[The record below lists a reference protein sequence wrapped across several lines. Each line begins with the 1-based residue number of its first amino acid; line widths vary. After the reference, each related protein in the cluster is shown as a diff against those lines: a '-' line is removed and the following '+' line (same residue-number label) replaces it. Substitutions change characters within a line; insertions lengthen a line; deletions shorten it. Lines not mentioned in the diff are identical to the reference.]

1 MAPSERPAGVRANRR
16 PSRARRQP
24 VMADV
29 AKLAGV
35 SIQTVSR
42 VLNDDDYV
50 AAPTRERV
58 VKAIA
63 MLGYRPNTAARTLK
77 TGRSR
82 MIGVATY
89 DTTLYGPASTL
100 AAIERAAHTADYFTS
115 ITTLPSLDRESLAS
129 ALERLQQQRAD
140 GILVV
145 APLTAAVNTL
155 PYLITS
161 VPLVAVE
168 TGPDQGV
175 PVVAI
180 DQRAGAM
187 LATEHLLSLGHRT
200 VHHVAGPDGFLEAD
214 QRQSGWREALEAAHA
229 PIPTPVVGAWTPQ
242 SGFTAGKQLLAQHT
256 PTAIFCANDQMTL
269 GLLRALK
276 DAGRLV
282 PEDVSI
288 VGFDDIPEAPY
299 FDPPL
304 TTVRQDFGEVGRRA
318 LRLLLSQ
325 LSHGASPNA
334 HESIAPELVIRTST
348 CPPGGQK

>member
-1 MAPSERPAGVRANRR
+1 
-16 PSRARRQP
+16 
-24 VMADV
+24 MADV
-29 AKLAGV
+29 ARLAGV

-42 VLNDDDYV
+42 VLNNGDYV

-58 VKAIA
+58 GKAIA

-115 ITTLPSLDRESLAS
+115 ITALPSLDRGSLAS

-200 VHHVAGPDGFLEAD
+200 VHHIAGPDGFLEAH
-214 QRQSGWREALEAAHA
+214 QRQGGWREALEAARA
-229 PIPTPVVGAWTPQ
+229 PIPPPAVGAWTPE
-242 SGFTAGKQLLAQHT
+242 SGFVAGTRLLAQEE
-256 PTAIFCANDQMTL
+256 PTAIFCANDQMSL

-276 DAGRLV
+276 DAGRRV

-288 VGFDDIPEAPY
+288 VGFDDIPEAAY

-304 TTVRQDFGEVGRRA
+304 TTIRQDFAEVGRRA
-318 LRLLLSQ
+318 LHLLLSQ
-325 LSHGASPNA
+325 ITDGATPNA
-334 HESIAPELVIRTST
+334 HETIAPMLVTRKSS
-348 CPPGGQK
+348 CPPRGQRR